1 MGTGANAQSPGLN
14 IRGWNPFRWGKQE
27 RTRLAS
33 LYASQ
38 PRSVSTIVATV
49 AFVRHIA
56 ELSHYQSILVQP
68 ELAGFQWMEKCF
80 CMI

>member
-1 MGTGANAQSPGLN
+1 M
-14 IRGWNPFRWGKQE
+14 
-27 RTRLAS
+27 
-33 LYASQ
+33 
-38 PRSVSTIVATV
+38 STIVATV

-80 CMI
+80 CMLQPCAGREWQSWRVEIR